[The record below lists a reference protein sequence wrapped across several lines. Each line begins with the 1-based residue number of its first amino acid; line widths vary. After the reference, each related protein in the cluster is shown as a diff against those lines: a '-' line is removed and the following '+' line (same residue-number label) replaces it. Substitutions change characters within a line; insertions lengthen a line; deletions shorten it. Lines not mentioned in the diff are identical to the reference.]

1 MPPRPPLVKLED
13 AVEAVCAKALV
24 ARVRETPSDVKTP
37 TVFFIRELLR
47 QTELILSIQLSE
59 KLIHLSSPVQFY
71 CFLDFLALG
80 AAALEIAG
88 LLDWETSPLTF
99 FDNLDFNLAALFL

>member
-1 MPPRPPLVKLED
+1 MPPRPPLVKLDD
-13 AVEAVCAKALV
+13 AVEAVCAKALL

-37 TVFFIRELLR
+37 TVFFIREPLR
-47 QTELILSIQLSE
+47 QTELILSIQLNE

-80 AAALEIAG
+80 AAALEVAG
-88 LLDWETSPLTF
+88 LVDCEASPLTF
-99 FDNLDFNLAALFL
+99 LDRRDLSLPALFL